1 MAKTTKQ
8 SLSNWGPN
16 HVLTLIVDNATSN
29 DVAILLLKKRLTS
42 WNSLIMNGDYVHVRC
57 CAHILNMIM
66 RDGLKDKMDFVCKI
80 HDAIKYISS
89 SPSRLAN
96 FKKCVIK

>member
-42 WNSLIMNGDYVHVRC
+42 WNSLIMEIMFTCVV
-57 CAHILNMIM
+57 AHI
-66 RDGLKDKMDFVCKI
+66 
-80 HDAIKYISS
+80 S
-89 SPSRLAN
+89 
-96 FKKCVIK
+96 